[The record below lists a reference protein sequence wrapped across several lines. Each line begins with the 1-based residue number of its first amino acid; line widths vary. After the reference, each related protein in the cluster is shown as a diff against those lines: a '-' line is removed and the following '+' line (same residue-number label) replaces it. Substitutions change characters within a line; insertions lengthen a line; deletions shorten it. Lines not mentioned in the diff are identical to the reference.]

1 MRGWLDLFLQLFYI
15 GWSDM
20 NPTDVDN
27 RKFKRILFSRE
38 DEITAEAYLPG
49 KPRKAVM
56 ASLLNISEEG
66 MGLLISGK
74 KVKKLKIGDPVIL
87 RSIMTPR
94 PLDQIDFADLEIRNI
109 LQDDRLEYATLNCEF
124 INISVYYRKKIKQ
137 FIHYQLSEI
146 GSQIFKKSFNFK
158 Y

>member
-1 MRGWLDLFLQLFYI
+1 MIVAGF
-15 GWSDM
+15 M
-20 NPTDVDN
+20 NPDN
-27 RKFKRILFSRE
+27 VSKRQFQRILFSRE

-49 KPRKAVM
+49 KPKKAVL
-56 ASLLNISEEG
+56 AYLLNISEGG
-66 MGLLISGK
+66 MGLLFPGQK
-74 KVKKLKIGDPVIL
+74 AKKLKIGDAIIL

-94 PLDQIDFADLEIRNI
+94 PLDQIDFADLGIRDI

-124 INISVYYRKKIKQ
+124 FNISVYYRKKIKQ
-137 FIHYQLSEI
+137 FVHYQLNEI